1 MEDKLN
7 RLGTL
12 TDLVE
17 FGETQQAKGSP
28 YTEGWFNYNWYKDI
42 AMLRGSL
49 PIDIVAEFDDKR
61 ARNRHRPGCKCIL
74 CTG

>member
-1 MEDKLN
+1 MEDKLD
-7 RLGTL
+7 RLEAL

-28 YTEGWFNYNWYKDI
+28 YTEGWFDYDWYKTI
-42 AMLRGSL
+42 AMLRKSL
-49 PIDIVAEFDDKR
+49 PIDIVERFDEKR
-61 ARNRHRPGCKCIL
+61 ERNRHRPGCECIL